1 MIYKETNAAKTAKGQ
16 AYESPSL
23 SVVETVTEGVL
34 CASGGEM
41 WYDRGGRG
49 NFDYGTENDTDWL

>member
-34 CASGGEM
+34 CASGP
-41 WYDRGGRG
+41 WYRNGGTG
-49 NFDYGTENDTDWL
+49 NFNYDTEDDLSWD